1 MWKTIRYV
9 LYFTVL
15 ILVFSVTYNFREY
28 YYVPYIQKAI
38 SKVDSRIKF
47 RKFSIKLPFSLILHD
62 IEFDN
67 KVFIDNAEL
76 RFEPDIFLQN
86 IKSPLK
92 SLSSLKINK
101 ISYINEKQEIELP
114 SEQEQPKTTF
124 EKIKINILTKALS
137 LFNVNCE
144 VKRAD
149 ALIKNKVIKAQNL
162 NFTLNREMD
171 IGGEILYSR
180 YKIHT
185 RGNLKLNGNFVIS
198 NFYTEIDGLVKSKF
212 DLFGRYN
219 LYDDTFGYHIETK
232 ELFVNRLEL
241 GALTTN
247 VKKTTDTFTVVA
259 SGDNLNAFLKSN
271 NLHFD
276 VWTSTGVMALRDTND
291 VLNTKIDYSA
301 DFSNKKLDLK
311 INATDVTM
319 FGNNFGNL
327 NIKAT
332 NNDNVLKTHCYHTSG
347 NSFESTIKDDG
358 SYHTDVY
365 KNKKKVGYLSGNYKN
380 GSVSVDIKN
389 ILIKQLPFI
398 EKFKNVKGTISLYG
412 NIDNKKR
419 NNIFNGKT
427 NRFKKFKEF

>member
-47 RKFSIKLPFSLILHD
+47 RNFSVKLPFSLILHD

-67 KVFIDNAEL
+67 KIFVDRAEL
-76 RFEPDIFLQN
+76 RFEPDMFFQN

-114 SEQEQPKTTF
+114 SADQEQPKTTF
-124 EKIKINILTKALS
+124 EKIKINILTKALT

-171 IGGEILYSR
+171 IGGEIFYSR

-185 RGNLKLNGNFVIS
+185 RGNIKLDGSFVRS
-198 NFYTEIDGLVKSKF
+198 SFYTEIDGLVKSNF
-212 DLFGRYN
+212 DLIGGYN

-241 GALTTN
+241 GELKTN
-247 VKKTTDTFTVVA
+247 VRKTTDTFTVVA
-259 SGDNLNAFLKSN
+259 SGENLNAFFKSN
-271 NLHFD
+271 NFLKSCRNQLFII
-276 VWTSTGVMALRDTND
+276 TLY
-291 VLNTKIDYSA
+291 LL
-301 DFSNKKLDLK
+301 DF
-311 INATDVTM
+311 
-319 FGNNFGNL
+319 
-327 NIKAT
+327 
-332 NNDNVLKTHCYHTSG
+332 
-347 NSFESTIKDDG
+347 
-358 SYHTDVY
+358 
-365 KNKKKVGYLSGNYKN
+365 
-380 GSVSVDIKN
+380 
-389 ILIKQLPFI
+389 
-398 EKFKNVKGTISLYG
+398 
-412 NIDNKKR
+412 
-419 NNIFNGKT
+419 
-427 NRFKKFKEF
+427 